1 MLRSI
6 DTLKPDGTW
15 SAIDYTSG
23 CTARRSSWP
32 ASGHWSRLLE
42 MTVAYRGGLP
52 RYKNNAHL
60 RSAIHRA
67 MGYWFDHDYSTIG
80 DGSCMDREQFPAHH
94 CPCGTPG
101 LWGPNWYSNVILIPT
116 RVGKVCILLRQELS
130 DTELAKCT
138 TMTARAYAPF
148 YRDPKPGYLSGANV
162 MDIAVIGIM
171 AALLENDRSGNET
184 RIADAYG
191 RVHSQTLVQSEDRVD
206 GIKPDGSF
214 QQHGGLIYDA
224 SAHVILLALNVGC
237 SSNSFIQLSL
247 LALGT
252 QFQAKKEV
260 QQSFGRWFEGARWMT
275 YTNVMNNVVHWDLSV
290 IGRFI
295 SYPVAD
301 GRASA
306 DLRMDLSQV
315 LKLGKAWSQR
325 DLIEFGTQLTGSA
338 DNSANSGG
346 LVGSRMFWNSDYM
359 VHRTAETVTTVKMVS
374 TRTTTSECVNSENP
388 YGFHLSDGV
397 TYTYSTGAEYEDIF
411 AGLDYSIPPGI
422 TTDYAATKLECATT
436 TRAGADSYAGGV
448 EADDVAMA
456 AMRYLNP
463 LSQSFGFY
471 KAWFFFP
478 NNVQHVLVAN
488 VQQYSQH
495 SHPAFSVLDQRLRSG
510 DVYLNGQPISEGGN
524 FTETNTLW
532 HGGTGYTFPPDQAIS
547 TPVSVCLQSKSGDW
561 SKIGTSKR
569 PSSIKDT
576 FTAWLV
582 HTPSSRTPTT
592 HSSDPNTSAPIEYSV
607 FPATRSNSEFE
618 NKAARY
624 RPRTI
629 VNSEVVS
636 AAMDSHAT
644 VLGAAFWKPLG
655 GSVSV
660 KEMGV
665 GLEVDRGVVV
675 MVKFKDEGRTKGRI
689 YVADPTHGSGTVT
702 VKVNWL
708 GQAIS
713 QRSAGEG
720 CSGSECP
727 GLKRTVGRP
736 VSSTPS
742 EISKLGPNMS
752 PEARL
757 VQLNDHLQPR
767 FLISTSMRRIGAYI
781 ERKTSTFK
789 AKLKSAAASDVL
801 GTSTL
806 PSLSEALKTL
816 QDSAGVFPPLQA
828 AIGGLIACPDSKH
841 RSEFESL
848 ARKLTLLSTSLNRHI
863 KTSKSTHVSEFLERM
878 AASVEEQVNIISSK
892 QDRGIGG
899 HFRRAEQDEKDIIE
913 GYRRIAEILEELQ
926 TEASLKMWTIAE
938 QQLADSRLEALSPA
952 HAAAYNSSLSE
963 EVNRRSCTE
972 GTRAN
977 ILLELNEWSLDSSKP
992 NIFWMNGMAG
1002 TGKTTIAYTFAQSLR
1017 ARGTLGAS
1025 FFCTRTS
1032 DECRDVRRI
1041 VPAIAYQL
1049 AQCSPAF
1056 RSAVLSV
1063 LEQDLNIK
1071 SQSITSQCERL
1082 IKEPL
1087 SQVKSKM
1094 TKELVVVIDALD
1106 ECSSA
1111 DGVGIILDV
1120 LFRVAPN
1127 LPVKFFV
1134 TSRPEPDIRLRV
1146 EAHSDQRRSMC
1157 VLHDIDQSLVKAD
1170 IKLYLRDELPKSA
1183 VSESHMTQLANLSGS
1198 LFIYAATV
1206 VRYIRRKGN
1215 KIDLDRLEVVLSSSS
1230 KSGYQNADIDR
1241 LYTTILDAAI
1251 NDPEHEPEEQEQM
1264 RLMLWTAICTREPVN
1279 IDTLAAL
1286 TGITATK
1293 ADILLQPLY
1302 SVLHVSQGTNVVST
1316 LHASF
1321 PDYMFDEARSA
1332 RFYCDEAKHSQL
1344 VSEHCFDIMKQQLR
1358 FNICSLETSFI
1369 ADNQVEDLEARI
1381 ARSISPTLSYA
1392 AHHWGDHVSRSV
1404 PCEVVR
1410 AKLEDFLSHRLL
1422 FWMEVLSLKRTTSTG
1437 INTLSIVKPW
1447 LVAKGGS
1454 PDSIKFLDD
1463 AWIFVST
1470 VAAGS
1475 VSQSTPH
1482 IYISALAF
1490 CHPSS
1495 SVYKQYGSSARGLLS
1510 LTGSAI
1516 EHQSALLATWR
1527 MESSPTSLVPSP
1539 DGVRFAIGFDDGVV
1553 CVVHAHNGA
1562 VVLGPLEGHT
1572 KWVGDLAFSPDGSM
1586 LASVSGD
1593 GTILVRDA
1601 QTGNRIYDVI
1611 KGHEGG
1617 VTSVCFSPDGKH
1629 VLSGSYDGTTRMWD
1643 GGNGSL
1649 IPNSIKQHPSS
1660 VLCTAFSPDGKL
1672 VACGLWNDECP
1683 IVVYDASTGKSLPFP
1698 FDANQS
1704 SVFSIAFSPN
1714 GNNLVTGHQSGDL
1727 RVWSLHNGTATYSP
1741 PKVHDNRITSIGFSL
1756 LGDKLVTG
1764 SGDGCVYIW
1773 DVENGYSNP
1782 CLLGTHDNSVHS
1794 AAFSPDGT
1802 RVASCSR
1809 DGVKMWNPLHSTSSH
1824 TPKWKA
1830 PTKAVLSVAISPDGS
1845 RIAAASGDNAI
1856 YMFNARD
1863 GTAAVKPLVAHTN
1876 WISSIAFSPNG
1887 RYLAS
1892 CGNDHAICLWDG
1904 TSGKLLSGPLRGHQ
1918 GWVLSI
1924 SFSPD
1929 GKRIVSASRDKTIR
1943 MWDVGD
1949 GTLTAIDLVGTHE
1962 DMVFCATFSPDGG
1975 HIVSGCR
1982 DGKIRM
1988 WDSHSLSLVFDP
2000 FGSQWHKGSIYSV
2013 TFSPDGQLVASGS
2026 DDGAICVFDSR
2037 SGDLVLG
2044 PLKGHERSVQ
2054 SVVFSPHGSHIVSGS
2069 DDGSVRVWVAKNGA
2083 PACEPLRGHQ
2093 EGVTSVTYSP
2103 DGRHIVSGSL
2113 DSTIRV
2119 WKAPGGGVVSDLS
2132 HSASFASDERET
2144 HRAIAGGLTV
2154 SQDGWARNR
2163 DSQLLF
2169 WAPSN
2174 IRRVFP
2180 ALETVY
2186 TIGPEGIL
2194 QTDYSQSLF
2203 LGDEWHRCYVS

>member
-6 DTLKPDGTW
+6 DTLKSDGTW

-42 MTVAYRGGLP
+42 MTAAYRGGLP

-116 RVGKVCILLRQELS
+116 RVSKVCILLRQELS

-138 TMTARAYAPF
+138 TMAARAYAPF

-171 AALLENDRSGNET
+171 AALLENDRSGNAT

-191 RVHSQTLVQSEDRVD
+191 RVHSQTLVQSENRVD

-306 DLRMDLSQV
+306 DLRMDLSQI

-325 DLIEFGTQLTGSA
+325 DLIEFGTRLTGSA

-422 TTDYAATKLECATT
+422 TTDYAAAKLECATA

-448 EADDVAMA
+448 EAGDVAMA

-510 DVYLNGQPISEGGN
+510 DVYLNGQSISEGGN

-532 HGGTGYTFPPDQAIS
+532 HSGTGYTFPPDQAIS
-547 TPVSVCLQSKSGDW
+547 TPLSVCLQSKSGDW

-569 PSSIKDT
+569 PPSIKDT

-592 HSSDPNTSAPIEYSV
+592 HSSDPNTSAPIDTV
-607 FPATRSNSEFE
+607 
-618 NKAARY
+618 

-655 GSVSV
+655 GGISV

-720 CSGSECP
+720 SFGSECP
-727 GLKRTVGRP
+727 GLKRTG
-736 VSSTPS
+736 
-742 EISKLGPNMS
+742 
-752 PEARL
+752 L

-781 ERKTSTFK
+781 ECKTSKFK
-789 AKLKSAAASDVL
+789 TKFKSATTSDVL
-801 GTSTL
+801 STSTL

-816 QDSAGVFPPLQA
+816 QDGAGL
-828 AIGGLIACPDSKH
+828 DSKH

-848 ARKLTLLSTSLNRHI
+848 ARKLTSLSTSLNRHI

-878 AASVEEQVNIISSK
+878 AAQ
-892 QDRGIGG
+892 
-899 HFRRAEQDEKDIIE
+899 AEQDEKDIVE

-1025 FFCTRTS
+1025 FFCTLLA
-1032 DECRDVRRI
+1032 C
-1041 VPAIAYQL
+1041 VPVGG
-1049 AQCSPAF
+1049 AQCVGA
-1056 RSAVLSV
+1056 RS
-1063 LEQDLNIK
+1063 NIK
-1071 SQSITSQCERL
+1071 SQSIT
-1082 IKEPL
+1082 
-1087 SQVKSKM
+1087 M
-1094 TKELVVVIDALD
+1094 VVIDALD

-1146 EAHSDQRRSMC
+1146 EAHSDQRRS
-1157 VLHDIDQSLVKAD
+1157 I
-1170 IKLYLRDELPKSA
+1170 YLRDELPKSA

-1251 NDPEHEPEEQEQM
+1251 DDPEHEPEEQEQM

-1332 RFYCDEAKHSQL
+1332 RFYCDEAKHSHASL
-1344 VSEHCFDIMKQQLR
+1344 GRSRFEERSLR
-1358 FNICSLETSFI
+1358 GGTGEVRRFSI
-1369 ADNQVEDLEARI
+1369 ASAAILDGGTKSQAHDEYRDQYAVNSQV
-1381 ARSISPTLSYA
+1381 
-1392 AHHWGDHVSRSV
+1392 
-1404 PCEVVR
+1404 
-1410 AKLEDFLSHRLL
+1410 
-1422 FWMEVLSLKRTTSTG
+1422 M
-1437 INTLSIVKPW
+1437 
-1447 LVAKGGS
+1447 AKGGS

-1495 SVYKQYGSSARGLLS
+1495 SVYKQTPVGTSCNMG
-1510 LTGSAI
+1510 
-1516 EHQSALLATWR
+1516 
-1527 MESSPTSLVPSP
+1527 MESSPISLVPSP
-1539 DGVRFAIGFDDGVV
+1539 DGIRFAIGFDDGAV

-1562 VVLGPLEGHT
+1562 LSLDPSR
-1572 KWVGDLAFSPDGSM
+1572 DIPI
-1586 LASVSGD
+1586 SGN

-1611 KGHEGG
+1611 KGMK
-1617 VTSVCFSPDGKH
+1617 DGE
-1629 VLSGSYDGTTRMWD
+1629 S
-1643 GGNGSL
+1643 
-1649 IPNSIKQHPSS
+1649 
-1660 VLCTAFSPDGKL
+1660 
-1672 VACGLWNDECP
+1672 P
-1683 IVVYDASTGKSLPFP
+1683 IVVYTRPPAVTPLS

-1704 SVFSIAFSPN
+1704 SVYSIAFSPN
-1714 GNNLVTGHQSGDL
+1714 GNNLVTGHRSGDL
-1727 RVWSLHNGTATYSP
+1727 RVWSLHNGTATHSP
-1741 PKVHDNRITSIGFSL
+1741 PKRTATPTLAYLAHTTLDFLRGVLTRRHTSRIML
-1756 LGDKLVTG
+1756 K
-1764 SGDGCVYIW
+1764 
-1773 DVENGYSNP
+1773 
-1782 CLLGTHDNSVHS
+1782 
-1794 AAFSPDGT
+1794 
-1802 RVASCSR
+1802 

-1824 TPKWKA
+1824 TPKWNA
-1830 PTKAVLSVAISPDGS
+1830 PTRLGY
-1845 RIAAASGDNAI
+1845 DNAI
-1856 YMFNARD
+1856 YMFNARN
-1863 GTAAVKPLVAHTN
+1863 GTATVEPLVAHTD
-1876 WISSIAFSPNG
+1876 WVRSMAFSPMAG
-1887 RYLAS
+1887 TLHPVAMTVPSVYGMARAAS
-1892 CGNDHAICLWDG
+1892 CYSVHFKGIKTRFGRFHSHPMA
-1904 TSGKLLSGPLRGHQ
+1904 SALSLP
-1918 GWVLSI
+1918 
-1924 SFSPD
+1924 
-1929 GKRIVSASRDKTIR
+1929 R
-1943 MWDVGD
+1943 MTRPYECGMWRWHSD
-1949 GTLTAIDLVGTHE
+1949 AIDLVGTHE
-1962 DMVFCATFSPDGG
+1962 TWS
-1975 HIVSGCR
+1975 IVRHFLLTAGTLFLAAEMGRSV
-1982 DGKIRM
+1982 
-1988 WDSHSLSLVFDP
+1988 WQYLP
-2000 FGSQWHKGSIYSV
+2000 V

-2026 DDGAICVFDSR
+2026 DDGTICVFDSR

-2044 PLKGHERSVQ
+2044 PLKRHERSVQ
-2054 SVVFSPHGSHIVSGS
+2054 SVVFSPDGSHIVSGS
-2069 DDGSVRVWVAKNGA
+2069 FDGSVRVWVVKDGA

-2093 EGVTSVTYSP
+2093 DGVNSVTYSP
-2103 DGRHIVSGSL
+2103 DGRYIVSGSD
-2113 DSTIRV
+2113 DSTVRV

-2132 HSASFASDERET
+2132 HSTPSASDERQT

-2154 SQDGWARNR
+2154 SKDGWVRNR

-2169 WAPSN
+2169 WAPSDV
-2174 IRRVFP
+2174 RRVFP
-2180 ALETVY
+2180 SVGQVY
-2186 TIGPEGIL
+2186 TIGPEGTLHTTTASPCSSATTGI
-2194 QTDYSQSLF
+2194 DAM
-2203 LGDEWHRCYVS
+2203 

>member
-1 MLRSI
+1 
-6 DTLKPDGTW
+6 
-15 SAIDYTSG
+15 
-23 CTARRSSWP
+23 
-32 ASGHWSRLLE
+32 
-42 MTVAYRGGLP
+42 
-52 RYKNNAHL
+52 
-60 RSAIHRA
+60 
-67 MGYWFDHDYSTIG
+67 
-80 DGSCMDREQFPAHH
+80 
-94 CPCGTPG
+94 
-101 LWGPNWYSNVILIPT
+101 
-116 RVGKVCILLRQELS
+116 
-130 DTELAKCT
+130 
-138 TMTARAYAPF
+138 
-148 YRDPKPGYLSGANV
+148 
-162 MDIAVIGIM
+162 
-171 AALLENDRSGNET
+171 
-184 RIADAYG
+184 
-191 RVHSQTLVQSEDRVD
+191 
-206 GIKPDGSF
+206 
-214 QQHGGLIYDA
+214 
-224 SAHVILLALNVGC
+224 
-237 SSNSFIQLSL
+237 
-247 LALGT
+247 
-252 QFQAKKEV
+252 
-260 QQSFGRWFEGARWMT
+260 
-275 YTNVMNNVVHWDLSV
+275 
-290 IGRFI
+290 
-295 SYPVAD
+295 
-301 GRASA
+301 
-306 DLRMDLSQV
+306 
-315 LKLGKAWSQR
+315 
-325 DLIEFGTQLTGSA
+325 
-338 DNSANSGG
+338 
-346 LVGSRMFWNSDYM
+346 
-359 VHRTAETVTTVKMVS
+359 
-374 TRTTTSECVNSENP
+374 
-388 YGFHLSDGV
+388 
-397 TYTYSTGAEYEDIF
+397 
-411 AGLDYSIPPGI
+411 
-422 TTDYAATKLECATT
+422 
-436 TRAGADSYAGGV
+436 
-448 EADDVAMA
+448 
-456 AMRYLNP
+456 
-463 LSQSFGFY
+463 
-471 KAWFFFP
+471 
-478 NNVQHVLVAN
+478 
-488 VQQYSQH
+488 
-495 SHPAFSVLDQRLRSG
+495 
-510 DVYLNGQPISEGGN
+510 
-524 FTETNTLW
+524 
-532 HGGTGYTFPPDQAIS
+532 
-547 TPVSVCLQSKSGDW
+547 
-561 SKIGTSKR
+561 
-569 PSSIKDT
+569 
-576 FTAWLV
+576 
-582 HTPSSRTPTT
+582 
-592 HSSDPNTSAPIEYSV
+592 
-607 FPATRSNSEFE
+607 
-618 NKAARY
+618 
-624 RPRTI
+624 
-629 VNSEVVS
+629 
-636 AAMDSHAT
+636 
-644 VLGAAFWKPLG
+644 
-655 GSVSV
+655 
-660 KEMGV
+660 
-665 GLEVDRGVVV
+665 
-675 MVKFKDEGRTKGRI
+675 
-689 YVADPTHGSGTVT
+689 
-702 VKVNWL
+702 
-708 GQAIS
+708 
-713 QRSAGEG
+713 
-720 CSGSECP
+720 
-727 GLKRTVGRP
+727 
-736 VSSTPS
+736 
-742 EISKLGPNMS
+742 
-752 PEARL
+752 
-757 VQLNDHLQPR
+757 
-767 FLISTSMRRIGAYI
+767 MRRIVAHI
-781 ERKTSTFK
+781 ERKTSKFK
-789 AKLKSAAASDVL
+789 TKLKSAAASDVL

-816 QDSAGVFPPLQA
+816 QDGAGVFPPLQA
-828 AIGGLIACPDSKH
+828 AIGGLVACVERIELDSKH

-848 ARKLTLLSTSLNRHI
+848 ARKLTSLSTSLNRHI

-899 HFRRAEQDEKDIIE
+899 HFRQAEQDEKDIIE

-926 TEASLKMWTIAE
+926 ASTSLKMWSIAE
-938 QQLADSRLEALSPA
+938 KQLADSRLDALSPV

-977 ILLELNEWSLDSSKP
+977 ILLELNEWSLDPSKP

-1002 TGKTTIAYTFAQSLR
+1002 TGKTTIAYTFAQSLW
-1017 ARGTLGAS
+1017 ARGALGAS

-1056 RSAVLSV
+1056 RSAVLSM
-1063 LEQDLNIK
+1063 LEQDPNIK

-1157 VLHDIDQSLVKAD
+1157 VLHDIEQSLVKAD

-1251 NDPEHEPEEQEQM
+1251 DDPEHEPEEQEQM

-1332 RFYCDEAKHSQL
+1332 RFYCDEAKHS
-1344 VSEHCFDIMKQQLR
+1344 H
-1358 FNICSLETSFI
+1358 LETSFI

-1437 INTLSIVKPW
+1437 INTLSIVKSW

-1495 SVYKQYGSSARGLLS
+1495 SVYKQYRSSARGLLS

-1516 EHQSALLATWR
+1516 EHQSALLATWG
-1527 MESSPTSLVPSP
+1527 MESSPISLVPSP
-1539 DGVRFAIGFDDGVV
+1539 DGIRFAIGFDDGAV

-1572 KWVGDLAFSPDGSM
+1572 EWVRDLAFSPDGSM
-1586 LASVSGD
+1586 LASVSGN

-1611 KGHEGG
+1611 KGHEGV
-1617 VTSVCFSPDGKH
+1617 VTSVCFSPDGKCI
-1629 VLSGSYDGTTRMWD
+1629 LSGSGDRTTRMWD
-1643 GGNGSL
+1643 SGNGSL
-1649 IPNSIKQHPSS
+1649 IPNSIKRHPSS
-1660 VLCTAFSPDGKL
+1660 VNCTAFSPDGKHI
-1672 VACGLWNDECP
+1672 ACGLGSGESP
-1683 IVVYDASTGKSLPFP
+1683 IVVYNASTSKSLPFS

-1704 SVFSIAFSPN
+1704 SVYSIAFSPN
-1714 GNNLVTGHQSGDL
+1714 GNNLVTGHRSGDL
-1727 RVWSLHNGTATYSP
+1727 RVWSLHNGTATHSP
-1741 PKVHDNRITSIGFSL
+1741 PKVHNEGIRSIGFSP

-1764 SGDGCVYIW
+1764 SYDRCVYIW

-1782 CLLGTHDNSVHS
+1782 CLLGTHDHWISS

-1824 TPKWKA
+1824 TPKWNA
-1830 PTKAVLSVAISPDGS
+1830 PTQAVLSVAVLPDGS
-1845 RIAAASGDNAI
+1845 RIAAAGYDNAI
-1856 YMFNARD
+1856 YMFNARN
-1863 GTAAVKPLVAHTN
+1863 GTATVEPLVAHTD
-1876 WISSIAFSPNG
+1876 WVRSMAFSPNG

-1892 CGNDHAICLWDG
+1892 CGDDRAICLWDG
-1904 TSGKLLSGPLRGHQ
+1904 TSGKLLFGPLQGHQ
-1918 GWVLSI
+1918 DSVRSI

-1929 GKRIVSASRDKTIR
+1929 GKRIVSASDDKTIR

-1962 DMVFCATFSPDGG
+1962 DMVYCATFSPDGG
-1975 HIVSGCR
+1975 HIISGCR

-2000 FGSQWHKGSIYSV
+2000 FGSQWHKGSIYPV

-2026 DDGAICVFDSR
+2026 DDGTICVFDSR

-2044 PLKGHERSVQ
+2044 PLKRHERSVQ
-2054 SVVFSPHGSHIVSGS
+2054 SVVFSPDGSHIVSGS
-2069 DDGSVRVWVAKNGA
+2069 FDGSVRVWVVKDGA

-2093 EGVTSVTYSP
+2093 DGVNSVTYSP
-2103 DGRHIVSGSL
+2103 DGRYIVSGSD
-2113 DSTIRV
+2113 DSTVRV

-2132 HSASFASDERET
+2132 HSTPSASDERQT

-2154 SQDGWARNR
+2154 SKDGWVRNR

-2169 WAPSN
+2169 WAPSDV
-2174 IRRVFP
+2174 RRVFP
-2180 ALETVY
+2180 SVGQVY
-2186 TIGPEGIL
+2186 TIGPEGTL
-2194 QTDYSQSLF
+2194 HTDYSQPLF
-2203 LGDEWHRCYVS
+2203 LGDDWHRCYVS

>member
-1 MLRSI
+1 MPTCAQPFTERWDIGL
-6 DTLKPDGTW
+6 TT
-15 SAIDYTSG
+15 T
-23 CTARRSSWP
+23 TARLVMAVAWTGNSFQHIIALVGHPGYGVQIGTVRTVRYRTRQVHDNDRSSVRP
-32 ASGHWSRLLE
+32 VLSR
-42 MTVAYRGGLP
+42 
-52 RYKNNAHL
+52 
-60 RSAIHRA
+60 
-67 MGYWFDHDYSTIG
+67 
-80 DGSCMDREQFPAHH
+80 
-94 CPCGTPG
+94 
-101 LWGPNWYSNVILIPT
+101 
-116 RVGKVCILLRQELS
+116 
-130 DTELAKCT
+130 
-138 TMTARAYAPF
+138 
-148 YRDPKPGYLSGANV
+148 PKPGYLSGANV

-171 AALLENDRSGNET
+171 AALLENDRSGNAT

-214 QQHGGLIYDA
+214 QQHGGLIYDGA
-224 SAHVILLALNVGC
+224 YLFSSVCDPSAHVILLALKVGC

-306 DLRMDLSQV
+306 DLRMDLSQI

-325 DLIEFGTQLTGSA
+325 DLIEFGTRLTGSA

-346 LVGSRMFWNSDYM
+346 LVGSRMYIDCRNCDD
-359 VHRTAETVTTVKMVS
+359 RQ
-374 TRTTTSECVNSENP
+374 
-388 YGFHLSDGV
+388 D
-397 TYTYSTGAEYEDIF
+397 GAEYEDIF

-422 TTDYAATKLECATT
+422 TTDYAAAKLECATA

-448 EADDVAMA
+448 EAGDVAMA

-478 NNVQHVLVAN
+478 KQRPTRPRRQLFSNI
-488 VQQYSQH
+488 
-495 SHPAFSVLDQRLRSG
+495 PAQPPCFSVLDQRLRSG

-524 FTETNTLW
+524 FTRPIRS
-532 HGGTGYTFPPDQAIS
+532 GMVVPRYTFPPDQAIS

-561 SKIGTSKR
+561 SKIGTIREQGSTV
-569 PSSIKDT
+569 P
-576 FTAWLV
+576 TANDRQLGGGE
-582 HTPSSRTPTT
+582 R
-592 HSSDPNTSAPIEYSV
+592 
-607 FPATRSNSEFE
+607 
-618 NKAARY
+618 
-624 RPRTI
+624 
-629 VNSEVVS
+629 

-665 GLEVDRGVVV
+665 WAGGGSRSGGDAQVQGRGAYQGQDLCCGPDTW
-675 MVKFKDEGRTKGRI
+675 FW
-689 YVADPTHGSGTVT
+689 TVT

-713 QRSAGEG
+713 RRYAKDG

-736 VSSTPS
+736 VSSAAS

-789 AKLKSAAASDVL
+789 TKFKSAAHFRYSRGV
-801 GTSTL
+801 STF
-806 PSLSEALKTL
+806 
-816 QDSAGVFPPLQA
+816 AGCDR
-828 AIGGLIACPDSKH
+828 GLIACVERIEVGDISLDSKH

-848 ARKLTLLSTSLNRHI
+848 ARKLTSLSTSLNRHI

-878 AASVEEQVNIISSK
+878 AAQ
-892 QDRGIGG
+892 
-899 HFRRAEQDEKDIIE
+899 AEQDEKDIIE
-913 GYRRIAEILEELQ
+913 GYRRVAEILEELQ

-1025 FFCTRTS
+1025 FFAR
-1032 DECRDVRRI
+1032 VRRMS
-1041 VPAIAYQL
+1041 VGTSGESSLQL
-1049 AQCSPAF
+1049 RISLRSARLRSDRRAQCVGE
-1056 RSAVLSV
+1056 RSQYQVAIDR
-1063 LEQDLNIK
+1063 QND
-1071 SQSITSQCERL
+1071 ER
-1082 IKEPL
+1082 
-1087 SQVKSKM
+1087 
-1094 TKELVVVIDALD
+1094 LVVVIDALD

-1120 LFRVAPN
+1120 LFRAAPN

-1157 VLHDIDQSLVKAD
+1157 VLHDIEQSLVKAD

-1183 VSESHMTQLANLSGS
+1183 VSDPSDPTCEPLWQPVHICSHSRS
-1198 LFIYAATV
+1198 LI
-1206 VRYIRRKGN
+1206 
-1215 KIDLDRLEVVLSSSS
+1215 S

-1251 NDPEHEPEEQEQM
+1251 DDPEQEPEEQGHM

-1410 AKLEDFLSHRLL
+1410 EKLEDFLSHRLL
-1422 FWMEVLSLKRTTSTG
+1422 FWMEVLSLKRTMNTG
-1437 INTLSIVKPW
+1437 INMLSIVKPW
-1447 LVAKGGS
+1447 LVAKGGT

-1495 SVYKQYGSSARGLLS
+1495 SVYKQYRSSAGAAITDGLCNRTPVGTS
-1510 LTGSAI
+1510 CNMENGV
-1516 EHQSALLATWR
+1516 ATYI
-1527 MESSPTSLVPSP
+1527 PSI
-1539 DGVRFAIGFDDGVV
+1539 RFSF
-1553 CVVHAHNGA
+1553 
-1562 VVLGPLEGHT
+1562 
-1572 KWVGDLAFSPDGSM
+1572 FSDGSM
-1586 LASVSGD
+1586 LASGSDD
-1593 GTILVRDA
+1593 GTILVRDV
-1601 QTGNRIYDVI
+1601 QTGNPIYDVI
-1611 KGHEGG
+1611 KGHGEE
-1617 VTSVCFSPDGKH
+1617 VMSVCFSPDGKYI
-1629 VLSGSYDGTTRMWD
+1629 LSGSYDRTTRLWD
-1643 GGNGSL
+1643 SGNGSL
-1649 IPNSIKQHPSS
+1649 IPNSIKRHSHR
-1660 VLCTAFSPDGKL
+1660 VLCTAFSPDGKHI
-1672 VACGLWNDECP
+1672 ACGLYSDECP
-1683 IVVYDASTGKSLPFP
+1683 IAVYDASTSESLPFP
-1698 FDANQS
+1698 FDAHQS
-1704 SVFSIAFSPN
+1704 WLSHAFSPN
-1714 GNNLVTGHQSGDL
+1714 GKTLSLAIHPVNCASG
-1727 RVWSLHNGTATYSP
+1727 VSTTAP
-1741 PKVHDNRITSIGFSL
+1741 PHTPHPKYTTTESHPLERLLQPLPTWHTRL
-1756 LGDKLVTG
+1756 LGLLRGVLTRRHTSRIMLNG
-1764 SGDGCVYIW
+1764 W
-1773 DVENGYSNP
+1773 HRQDVESTP
-1782 CLLGTHDNSVHS
+1782 LDILSH
-1794 AAFSPDGT
+1794 A
-1802 RVASCSR
+1802 
-1809 DGVKMWNPLHSTSSH
+1809 KMQGANHGCP
-1824 TPKWKA
+1824 
-1830 PTKAVLSVAISPDGS
+1830 VAISPDGS
-1845 RIAAASGDNAI
+1845 RIAAAGQDNAI

-1863 GTAAVKPLVAHTN
+1863 GTATVEPLVAHTDG
-1876 WISSIAFSPNG
+1876 IRSLAFSPDG

-1892 CGNDHAICLWDG
+1892 CGDDYTICLWDG
-1904 TSGKLLSGPLRGHQ
+1904 TSGKLLSSPLRWYQ
-1918 GWVLSI
+1918 NWVHSI

-1929 GKRIVSASRDKTIR
+1929 GKRVVCASDDRTIR

-1949 GTLTAIDLVGTHE
+1949 GTLTATDLAGTHE
-1962 DMVFCATFSPDGG
+1962 NRVWCATFSPTA
-1975 HIVSGCR
+1975 ITFFWLR
-1982 DGKIRM
+1982 RRE
-1988 WDSHSLSLVFDP
+1988 DP
-2000 FGSQWHKGSIYSV
+2000 YVGLAFAVTRVRSIGSQGHKGSINSV
-2013 TFSPDGQLVASGS
+2013 TFSPDGQLIASGS

-2044 PLKGHERSVQ
+2044 PLKGHEAPVR
-2054 SVVFSPHGSHIVSGS
+2054 SVVFSPDGSHIVSGS
-2069 DDGSVRVWVAKNGA
+2069 EDRSVRIYR
-2083 PACEPLRGHQ
+2083 LRL
-2093 EGVTSVTYSP
+2093 T
-2103 DGRHIVSGSL
+2103 
-2113 DSTIRV
+2113 DSTSRV
-2119 WKAPGGGVVSDLS
+2119 WKSPGGGAVSDLS
-2132 HSASFASDERET
+2132 HSAPSASDERQT

-2154 SQDGWARNR
+2154 SQDGWARSR

-2169 WAPSN
+2169 WAPSD

-2180 ALETVY
+2180 TLETVY